1 MDPGCTNEFIDHLFE
16 VMRPHINGA
25 KLAGAGGGGFAIV
38 VARSIAAVRDLAAAL
53 KAHYDGTPVEIWD
66 CAVPE
71 AGMLVHALT
80 PGAVDRV

>member
-66 CAVPE
+66 CDIPE